1 MRVSTAVPPPFPTA
15 PPPLPLAARAART
28 LVSGDIGMSDCQY
41 CWIVICKNHKFH
53 RQRNLFS
60 GHRILLGETDAF
72 TPHPPIDRPLN
83 VRCDDCG
90 KEYTYRPSEVLRYQ
104 IDLPASFAP
113 HPLFS

>member
-1 MRVSTAVPPPFPTA
+1 
-15 PPPLPLAARAART
+15 
-28 LVSGDIGMSDCQY
+28 MSDTQY

-53 RQRNLFS
+53 RQQNLFS

-72 TPHPPIDRPLN
+72 TPHPPVDGPLN

-90 KEYTYRPSEVLRYQ
+90 KEYDYRPAEVLRYQ
-104 IDLPASFAP
+104 IELPASFAP